1 MQMKLTE
8 HQDRYDKCVEKRL
21 AKEYEWFLLK
31 LKQQGIS
38 IARDLD
44 PNREGLRVF
53 CERAASCNYVLG
65 MKPVVIG
72 DCSIVSALE
81 LGFETPT
88 ENKIPFGSKPNKPK
102 QFGKNPPKKIPNI
115 PDIYGFGVKM
125 SLAGW
130 RIFLDITYDELNSM
144 LKSGATIEQIYD
156 KYNTQRTVSIL
167 CNGERMS
174 IPLAC
179 KTKGI
184 FITEFYRRTK
194 GLTDDE
200 RQKVFD
206 EMAKTSKP
214 RIAISEQDLAVL
226 NAIGQSKGATAED
239 VLHELI
245 STLNAKGET
254 E

>member
-1 MQMKLTE
+1 MLKLTE

-21 AKEYEWFLLK
+21 TKEYEWFRKK
-31 LKQQGIS
+31 LEQQGIPL
-38 IARDLD
+38 ARDLD

-53 CERAASCNYVLG
+53 RERAVQCNYVLG
-65 MKPVVIG
+65 MKPVVVC
-72 DCSIVSALE
+72 DCKIVSALE

-88 ENKIPFGSKPNKPK
+88 ENKIPFGSNPNKPK

-115 PDIYGFGVKM
+115 PDIQGFGVKM

-156 KYNTQRTVSIL
+156 KHNTKKKVSVL
-167 CNGERMS
+167 CNGARMS

-194 GLTDDE
+194 GLADDE

-214 RIAISEQDLAVL
+214 RIAISEQDLAIL
-226 NAIGQSKGATAED
+226 TALGNSKRLTAEAF
-239 VLHELI
+239 LHDLI
-245 STLNAKGET
+245 STLNTK
-254 E
+254 

>member
-1 MQMKLTE
+1 M
-8 HQDRYDKCVEKRL
+8 
-21 AKEYEWFLLK
+21 
-31 LKQQGIS
+31 
-38 IARDLD
+38 
-44 PNREGLRVF
+44 
-53 CERAASCNYVLG
+53 
-65 MKPVVIG
+65 
-72 DCSIVSALE
+72 
-81 LGFETPT
+81 
-88 ENKIPFGSKPNKPK
+88 
-102 QFGKNPPKKIPNI
+102 GK
-115 PDIYGFGVKM
+115 G
-125 SLAGW
+125 
-130 RIFLDITYDELNSM
+130 
-144 LKSGATIEQIYD
+144 
-156 KYNTQRTVSIL
+156 
-167 CNGERMS
+167 
-174 IPLAC
+174 